1 MHTSTYIKGVSTTK
15 PKLLVLLE
23 RLLMQKRIKRL
34 RVMNMSKR
42 FKQLTKNADKN
53 FNQMLIGVL
62 IIVIGIFLWAD
73 KNYFFWPPQLRPLM
87 NSEWS
92 DIIFIILGICLLF
105 TALTGNRSRRLQS
118 ILLIISSAAVA
129 MLLAEQLW
137 HVLFANK
144 IEMIMAVILDAGLL
158 VMLIRCAYEN

>member
-1 MHTSTYIKGVSTTK
+1 
-15 PKLLVLLE
+15 
-23 RLLMQKRIKRL
+23 
-34 RVMNMSKR
+34 MNMSKR
-42 FKQLTKNADKN
+42 LKRLTRNADKN

-62 IIVIGIFLWAD
+62 IVAIGIFLWAD

-92 DIIFIILGICLLF
+92 DIIFIILGVCLLF

-144 IEMIMAVILDAGLL
+144 IEMIMAVILEAGLL

>member
-1 MHTSTYIKGVSTTK
+1 MPLRIRRLQVMIMRQLKS
-15 PKLLVLLE
+15 LL
-23 RLLMQKRIKRL
+23 
-34 RVMNMSKR
+34 
-42 FKQLTKNADKN
+42 KQADNN
-53 FNQMLIGVL
+53 FNQLLIGIS
-62 IIVIGIFLWAD
+62 IIMIGIFLWAD

-92 DIIFIILGICLLF
+92 DIVFIILGICLLW
-105 TALTGNRSRRLQS
+105 TALTGNRSRRFQS
-118 ILLIISSAAVA
+118 ILLIVSSAAVA
-129 MLLAEQLW
+129 MLLVEQVW

>member
-1 MHTSTYIKGVSTTK
+1 
-15 PKLLVLLE
+15 
-23 RLLMQKRIKRL
+23 
-34 RVMNMSKR
+34 MNMSKR

-92 DIIFIILGICLLF
+92 DIIFVILGVCLLF
-105 TALTGNRSRRLQS
+105 TALTGNRSRKFQS
-118 ILLIISSAAVA
+118 ILLIVSSAAVA
-129 MLLAEQLW
+129 MLLVEQLW

-144 IEMIMAVILDAGLL
+144 VEMIMAVILDAGLL
-158 VMLIRCAYEN
+158 VMLIRCAYKN